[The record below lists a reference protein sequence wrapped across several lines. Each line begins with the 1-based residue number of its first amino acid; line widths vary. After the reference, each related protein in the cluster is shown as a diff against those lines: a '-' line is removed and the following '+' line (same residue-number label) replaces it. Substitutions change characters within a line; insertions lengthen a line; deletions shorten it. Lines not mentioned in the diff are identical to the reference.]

1 MPASRQGHTA
11 LSLIADNTLRP
22 QLLAS
27 LNRVCEKVHE
37 VSDLADVEQLP
48 ADFAFD
54 LALVDGQFPETAL
67 AAICSAIRRQ
77 LSWHP
82 LKPIVVLAD
91 DVAAAARARRAGATD
106 FVLRPVDWPAFEERL
121 RFHVAAA
128 AQSDY
133 AVRQREWLRHTQRQ
147 AGVANF
153 DLDIDSGL
161 LLCSEEI
168 THLLGRTDRTPPR
181 HLDELFAA
189 IAEDD
194 RQRVWEIFEAA
205 ILNGTELKVEFRLDQ
220 ARGENRILLAQST
233 GIKGQRLCGTLQDVT
248 EGRRVAERLSFLAS
262 YDELTLLAN
271 RNHFKDILAAAMAQ
285 AQRSGVKL
293 VGLFMDLDKF
303 QRINDSLGPNIGDQL
318 LRMVAN
324 RVKRVLRGTDCLA
337 RNTVGDDDRLDQ
349 VARLGG
355 DEFTIL
361 LVDVARIENSARVAQ
376 RILDALKDPFVVEG
390 HEIVVS
396 ASIGITIFP
405 DDSTDLDSFMKN
417 GDAAMFHAKAQGRN
431 NYQLFNESLHLSA
444 SSKLALEGRLRRAME
459 NRELVLHYQPKID
472 AGSGRVLGVEALVR
486 WSHPDM
492 GLVPPSQFI
501 PIAEETGLIIPI
513 GEWVLNEACRQAIEW
528 QDQGLP
534 TLSIGVNLSALQFR
548 GADLSRRLA
557 DIIAAHGVQPE
568 CIDVELT
575 ESMLMYDVED
585 AIHKMHELRGIGLT
599 LSIDDFGTGYS
610 SLSYLMRFPLNTL
623 KIDRSFVSDLATD
636 SHCASIT
643 RAILMMA
650 KSLDLTVV
658 AEGVETSQQATWLRE
673 NQCDILQGYYF
684 SRPLP
689 ADELAR
695 FCTEKQAAAHR
706 GDLS

>member
-1 MPASRQGHTA
+1 
-11 LSLIADNTLRP
+11 
-22 QLLAS
+22 LLAS
-27 LNRVCEKVHE
+27 LSRVCEKVHE
-37 VSDLADVEQLP
+37 LSDLAALEQLP
-48 ADFAFD
+48 AEFAFD
-54 LALVDGQFPETAL
+54 LVLVDGQFPETAF
-67 AAICSAIRRQ
+67 AAICSAIRQQ

-82 LKPIVVLAD
+82 GKPIIVLAD
-91 DVAAAARARRAGATD
+91 GVAAAARARRAGATD
-106 FVLRPVDWPAFEERL
+106 FVLRPVDWPAFEERM

-128 AQSDY
+128 AQSDFD
-133 AVRQREWLRHTQRQ
+133 VRQREWLRHTQRQ
-147 AGVANF
+147 AGVASF
-153 DLDIDSGL
+153 DLDTGTGH

-168 THLLGRTDRTPPR
+168 THLLGRADSTPPR

-205 ILNGTELKVEFRLDQ
+205 ILNGTELKVEFRVNL
-220 ARGENRILLAQST
+220 AGSENRILLAQST
-233 GIKGQRLCGTLQDVT
+233 SKIRGQRLCGTLQDVT
-248 EGRRVAERLSFLAS
+248 EGRRIAERLSFLAS

-271 RNHFKDILAAAMAQ
+271 RNHFKDILAKAMSQ

-324 RVKRVLRGTDCLA
+324 RVRGVLRGTDCLA
-337 RNTVGDDDRLDQ
+337 RSIAGDDDRLDQ

-361 LVDVARIENSARVAQ
+361 LVDVARVENSARVAQ
-376 RILDALKDPFVVEG
+376 RILDALKDAFVVDE

-431 NYQLFNESLHLSA
+431 NYQFFNESLHLSA

-501 PIAEETGLIIPI
+501 PVAEETGLIVPM

-528 QDQGLP
+528 RAQGLKD
-534 TLSIGVNLSALQFR
+534 LSIGVNLSAVQFR
-548 GADLSRRLA
+548 GADLSQRLA
-557 DIIAAHGVQPE
+557 DIIAAHGIQPE

-585 AIHKMHELRGIGLT
+585 AIHKMNELRGIGLT

-623 KIDRSFVSDLATD
+623 KIDRSFVRDLATD
-636 SHCASIT
+636 THCASIT

-650 KSLDLTVV
+650 KNLNLKVV
-658 AEGVETSQQATWLRE
+658 AEGVETSQQAIWLRE
-673 NQCDILQGYYF
+673 NQCDVLQGYYF

-695 FCTEKQAAAHR
+695 FCAEKQASAHNAR
-706 GDLS
+706 